1 MLRNSL
7 KITVIFGISTFVQLI
22 SNIIVTRIFGATIN
36 LDIFLAAVTLPTIIL
51 TVIYATLNDVFLPL
65 YGEIRT
71 KDKEQANKYL
81 VNSLIFLI
89 FFSVIISLILFFS
102 ANHISYFFY
111 KSRGEEFVKNVAF
124 QLSIMT
130 WSLTPSIIA
139 TLFGAYFY
147 FDKQYNRFPFA
158 QLMGSMF
165 NLLFIIFF
173 YKTLGIWSLVISFIL
188 NIIFQIFFVCRPLKM
203 FLNFKFPNIQY
214 LISSISPLLFSWLPL
229 IVGNFALRSDVLL
242 IRSFGSQLPT
252 GYLVYLNL
260 ITKIFSLATGITT
273 IGIQIVLLPHLIEEI
288 ANKNFKSVTHK
299 INKAKIGALI
309 ISFLIGLIIII
320 FSPPIIKLLFV
331 GGKFT
336 VDNYQLAISLLPYF
350 FLASIGWG
358 VINIFFQPLIALKKT
373 WVVGLIN
380 LSSLMTAWSI
390 TYILNILFNPLT
402 AISWGVT
409 SLLFIN
415 ILLAEIF
422 WQYYKRNLHT

>member
-173 YKTLGIWSLVISFIL
+173 YKTLGIWSLVIL
-188 NIIFQIFFVCRPLKM
+188 
-203 FLNFKFPNIQY
+203 
-214 LISSISPLLFSWLPL
+214 
-229 IVGNFALRSDVLL
+229 
-242 IRSFGSQLPT
+242 
-252 GYLVYLNL
+252 
-260 ITKIFSLATGITT
+260 
-273 IGIQIVLLPHLIEEI
+273 
-288 ANKNFKSVTHK
+288 
-299 INKAKIGALI
+299 
-309 ISFLIGLIIII
+309 
-320 FSPPIIKLLFV
+320 
-331 GGKFT
+331 
-336 VDNYQLAISLLPYF
+336 
-350 FLASIGWG
+350 
-358 VINIFFQPLIALKKT
+358 
-373 WVVGLIN
+373 
-380 LSSLMTAWSI
+380 
-390 TYILNILFNPLT
+390 
-402 AISWGVT
+402 
-409 SLLFIN
+409 
-415 ILLAEIF
+415 
-422 WQYYKRNLHT
+422 

>member
-273 IGIQIVLLPHLIEEI
+273 IGIQIVLLPH
-288 ANKNFKSVTHK
+288 S
-299 INKAKIGALI
+299 
-309 ISFLIGLIIII
+309 
-320 FSPPIIKLLFV
+320 
-331 GGKFT
+331 
-336 VDNYQLAISLLPYF
+336 
-350 FLASIGWG
+350 
-358 VINIFFQPLIALKKT
+358 KK
-373 WVVGLIN
+373 
-380 LSSLMTAWSI
+380 
-390 TYILNILFNPLT
+390 
-402 AISWGVT
+402 
-409 SLLFIN
+409 
-415 ILLAEIF
+415 
-422 WQYYKRNLHT
+422 